1 MKIFP
6 NLFLANVLTR
16 SSESQATSHTSLKK
30 SKSPKR
36 LRLGWS
42 LMLLLAVFLFVLAS
56 RYLSLNPDTYFPEQ
70 KLVYMAHT
78 TMLLMH
84 ILGAMAAIIMGPF
97 QFLEGIRKGRWLKIH
112 RWLGRVYLLGVLF
125 GGFGGLYMARLAY
138 GGLPAQ
144 LGFGALGLLWLFTG
158 WMAYILIR
166 NKEIERHREWMIR
179 NYALTFAGVMLRL
192 WLPLLTSAGL
202 DFTIAYITVAWLCWI
217 PNLFVAQWLI
227 QRNRFEQSSTNVIV

>member
-1 MKIFP
+1 MSK
-6 NLFLANVLTR
+6 LFSHPVLTNAVSPEAEKR
-16 SSESQATSHTSLKK
+16 ATSKPKK
-30 SKSPKR
+30 

-42 LMLLLAVFLFVLAS
+42 LMLLFAVLIFIVGS
-56 RYLSLNPDTYFPEQ
+56 RYLTLNPDTYFAEQ

-84 ILGAMAAIIMGPF
+84 IIGAMVAILIGPF
-97 QFLEGIRKGRWLKIH
+97 QFLEGMRKGRWLKIH
-112 RWLGRVYLLGVLF
+112 RWLGRMYLLGVLF

-144 LGFGALGLLWLFTG
+144 LGFAGLGLLWLFTG

-192 WLPLLTSAGL
+192 WLPTFVMAGV
-202 DFTIAYITVAWLCWI
+202 DFTAGYIVTAWLCWI

-227 QRNRFEQSSTNVIV
+227 NRNRFEQTLTV

>member
-1 MKIFP
+1 MTKIFSHLVP
-6 NLFLANVLTR
+6 ANVLSR
-16 SSESQATSHTSLKK
+16 QSKQPEARNSAVSKK
-30 SKSPKR
+30 SPPAKKM
-36 LRLGWS
+36 RLGWS
-42 LMLLLAVFLFVLAS
+42 VMLLLAIFLFILAS
-56 RYLSLNPDTYFPEQ
+56 RYLMLNPDTYFPEQ

-84 ILGAMAAIIMGPF
+84 IIGAMAAIIIGPF
-97 QFLEGIRKGRWLKIH
+97 QFLDGIRKGRWLKIH
-112 RWLGRVYLLGVLF
+112 RWLGRIYLLGVLF

-144 LGFGALGLLWLFTG
+144 LGFAVLGLLWLFTG

-166 NKEIERHREWMIR
+166 NKELERHREWMIR

-192 WLPLLTSAGL
+192 WLPLLTSIGL
-202 DFTIAYITVAWLCWI
+202 DFTIAYIAVAWLCWI

-227 QRNRFEQSSTNVIV
+227 HRNKVEQTLTA